1 MRKKADLKRQ
11 RKIGISVAFLFVFI
25 LISIYLWDFSASA
38 VTLEQTKSRDNL
50 SDLAVQG
57 ATIVE
62 QRIKGTTSVLWSM
75 SYALEHEPHATDDAV
90 MHYLNDIV
98 VDKNTDFVRMGI
110 VDINGK
116 ARITDGRVLDVSDKT
131 FFQKA
136 VQDEEYIS
144 SEVWQPSDEEAD
156 NIVIAVPVHDQQGAV
171 KAVLYGIIYT
181 ADLQP
186 YTSTEWDLSGAEQ
199 YIHVIDN
206 KGNFIIRSRNQNSI
220 LIEDNLYGEF
230 EKYNT
235 TVPVAEIK
243 AALAEKQAIMTQ
255 IERDGAVRYVYF
267 APMEL
272 NDWCVV
278 TMLTGNL
285 LEEQVGAQKNLV
297 ARLVLK
303 ILLTLV
309 LFGGFSYW
317 LIIKEKSDIER
328 LNRELLIQDQIFR
341 TAISKM
347 GDYVFIYEIQT
358 NTLEFVNYKAD
369 KLPFPQVV
377 EDFPYT
383 FDNYIA
389 KDSAAYQKIQELL
402 HSTEQDNRETELP
415 LEYCGVVTDYRV
427 QLSHVRD
434 DMNQIVHIV
443 GTLEDIT
450 EEKLQERKMQK
461 SNQIRSAVL
470 SGSIGFFEV
479 DLNRDCLLQD
489 GEPKESPYSYT
500 EMIEKFVEMR
510 VSKDYQQKVLDAFC
524 IENLLHLYK
533 IGVYNFS
540 LEYVRRTADGEEFW
554 VNCDAHLEKDILS
567 DDIIVLATV
576 RNIDDRKSSELELK
590 KQVVL
595 DPLTKVYNR
604 SACVEKIDTILKEK
618 ADSTHAFLL
627 LDLDN
632 FKTIN
637 DNLGHIV
644 GDSALVDVANILK
657 MHVRPDDIV
666 CRLGGD
672 EFIVFLVDMPTVA
685 IDRNLTKMLEKMKLT
700 YERNGKREDLS
711 ASVGIALAPK
721 HGSDFQTLY
730 EKADIALY
738 DVKNNNK
745 NGYKIYSEK

>member
-25 LISIYLWDFSASA
+25 LISIYLWDFSVSA
-38 VTLEQTKSRDNL
+38 MTLEQTKSRDNL
-50 SDLAVQG
+50 SELAVQG

-62 QRIKGTTSVLWSM
+62 HKIKGATSVLWSI
-75 SYALEHEPHATDDAV
+75 SYVLEREPQYDSGAT
-90 MHYLNDIV
+90 MRYLKDV
-98 VDKNTDFVRMGI
+98 STDKNTDFIRMGI
-110 VDINGK
+110 ADMTGE
-116 ARITDGRVLDVSDKT
+116 ARITDGRVMDVSNTT
-131 FFQKA
+131 FFQNA
-136 VQDEEYIS
+136 AQDEEYIS
-144 SEVWQPSDEEAD
+144 SEVWQPSNEATD
-156 NIVIAVPVHDQQGAV
+156 NIVIAVPVHNQQGAM
-171 KAVLYGIIYT
+171 KAVLYGIIGT
-181 ADLQP
+181 ENLQP

-206 KGNFIIRSRNQNSI
+206 KGNFIIRSRNRNSI
-220 LIEDNLYGEF
+220 LQENNLYDEF
-230 EKYNT
+230 EKIDT
-235 TVPVAEIK
+235 TVSVDEIK
-243 AALAEKQAIMTQ
+243 SALAEDRTIMTQ
-255 IERDGAVRYVYF
+255 IRRDDDVRYVYF
-267 APMEL
+267 SPMEL

-278 TMLTGNL
+278 TMVTENL
-285 LEEQVGAQKNLV
+285 LNEQVEAQQTLV

-309 LFGGFSYW
+309 LFGGVSYW

-377 EDFPYT
+377 EDFPHT

-389 KDSAAYQKIQELL
+389 KDSVAYQKIQELL
-402 HSTEQDNRETELP
+402 HSTEQDNREMELT
-415 LEYCGVVTDYRV
+415 LEYRGVETNYRV
-427 QLSHVRD
+427 QLSHVLD
-434 DMNQIVHIV
+434 DMNQIVHVV

-450 EEKLQERKMQK
+450 EEKRQERRMQK

-470 SGSIGFFEV
+470 SGTIGFFEV

-500 EMIEKFVEMR
+500 ETIKEFVKMR

-540 LEYVRRTADGEEFW
+540 LEYVRLTADGEEFW

-567 DDIIVLATV
+567 GDIIVLATV

-618 ADSTHAFLL
+618 PDSTHAFLL